1 MLNNKSIIDE
11 IDLVT
16 KKSENTSPIES
27 GIKYITSNILHV
39 NKSKIAYLA
48 DNIDRINT
56 ISQITYSLKNIEA
69 AIKIEA
75 GIFEFTLVYSLTK
88 NYINTILP
96 SIYND
101 KVYDILKNLDSTN
114 SVANLTL
121 KDAIN
126 TGSLDPQKIAFL
138 SPQELHPDRWDLLIR
153 KNKLREE
160 KKRNMAVT
168 DIYQCFRCKGRRCSM
183 IELQLRSADE
193 PMTKIIT
200 CLDCYSVMKK

>member
-56 ISQITYSLKNIEA
+56 ISQITYSLKNIVA